1 MATSCRPHN
10 PYLLHRLLNNAG
22 EENIT
27 MNDCHFLYVQNNAE
41 SKMAILSTDA
51 ILLLRACKFQEVM

>member
-1 MATSCRPHN
+1 MATSCRQHN
-10 PYLLHRLLNNAG
+10 LYLLHLPLNSAD

-41 SKMAILSTDA
+41 SKMATSPPDA
-51 ILLLRACKFQEVM
+51 ILLPTVGKLQELI